1 MRVNGLVPARFLT
14 IIAHMVIVIVI
25 LWSREENV
33 IQCLPLNYTADEYNT
48 KDTEMIIG
56 LSVTL
61 GLFVIELIGFIGG
74 ISMFMPFQSLLSIS
88 AHCGACVAL
97 SYYLFRAWP
106 CYRYWY
112 VFAFCSAL
120 PTVTEVITMI
130 GVSFCRRGL

>member
-74 ISMFMPFQSLLSIS
+74 ISMFMPFQSLLSTA
-88 AHCGACVAL
+88 AHASGAVAL
-97 SYYLFRAWP
+97 AFFLFQLWS
-106 CYRYWY
+106 CDYYWY
-112 VFAFCSAL
+112 VFAFCVAL
-120 PTVTEVITMI
+120 PAVGEIMTMI
-130 GVSFCRRGL
+130 GVAFFRKGL